1 MSLLIYLF
9 YKYLPS
15 MYFIPDTVLRMK
27 TKMHI
32 EDIWSPVLR
41 SSQSTSREYFSRRKN
56 AIINVYVRCEG
67 DEEEVNST

>member
-27 TKMHI
+27 TKMHR